1 MAAGDDNIIQLAA
14 RKGICMSTYKRVI
27 LIVLDS
33 LGIGEMT
40 DAAEYGD
47 SGSDTIGN
55 IAKAVGGLH
64 IPNMAKLGLGRIH
77 PIAGVATDPV
87 TGAYGKMAEQ
97 SAGKDTTN
105 GHWEM
110 VGVKLEHP
118 LPTYPEGF
126 PREIMDEFERKIGRK
141 TLGNKPASG
150 TEILKELG
158 DEHIR
163 TGYPIVYTSGD
174 SVFQIAAH
182 EEVIPLPE
190 LYRYCEIAREMLVGP
205 HGVGRVIARP
215 FIGAAGQ
222 FTRTA
227 NRRDYSLLF
236 GRTVLNELQEAG
248 YNVIGIGKI
257 EDIYGGSGIT
267 GGVHTKDNMDG
278 VDQTLAFMK
287 DLKNGLIFANLVDF
301 DAKFGHRNDPHGFA
315 KAIEQFDERLPEI
328 FAAMEERDLLIL
340 TADHGCDPTTPG
352 TDHSREFVPLLVF
365 HKQMKAAIDLG
376 VRSTF
381 ADLGAT
387 IADLFG
393 VPNPGIGVSFFD
405 QIP

>member
-1 MAAGDDNIIQLAA
+1 
-14 RKGICMSTYKRVI
+14 MSTYNRVI
-27 LIVLDS
+27 LVVLDS
-33 LGIGEMT
+33 CGIGEAT

-47 SGSDTIGN
+47 SGSNTIGN
-55 IAKAVGGLH
+55 IAKAVGGLR
-64 IPNMAKLGLGRIH
+64 IPYLAKMGLGRIH
-77 PIAGVATDPV
+77 SVEGVPNDPV
-87 TGAYGKMAEQ
+87 FGAFGKMTEQ

-110 VGVKLEHP
+110 VGVKLENP

-126 PREIMDEFERKIGRK
+126 PREIMDEFENKIGRK

-158 DEHIR
+158 DEHMR

-182 EEVIPLPE
+182 EEVIPVQE
-190 LYRYCEIAREMLVGP
+190 LYRYCETAREMLVGP

-215 FIGAAGQ
+215 FLGSNGQ

-248 YNVIGIGKI
+248 FNVIGVGKI

-267 GGVHTKDNMDG
+267 DATHTEDNMDG
-278 VDQTLAFMK
+278 VDRTLKYMDASK
-287 DLKNGLIFANLVDF
+287 SGLIFTNLVDF
-301 DAKFGHRNDPHGFA
+301 DAKYGHRNDPKGFA
-315 KAIEQFDERLPEI
+315 KAIEQFDARLPEI
-328 FAAMEERDLLIL
+328 FAAMREDDLLIL

-352 TDHSREFVPLLVF
+352 TDHSREFVPLLVNS
-365 HKQMKAAIDLG
+365 KKMQSAIDLG
-376 VRSTF
+376 TRTTF

-387 IADLFG
+387 LAENFG
-393 VPNPGIGVSFFD
+393 VPNPGIGTSFFSL
-405 QIP
+405 IR